1 MPSFSDSRATT
12 AAGAAATSSGT
23 NPSHGSVHSCTAT
36 PITLPGPRNFRTNA
50 SSADPSVKYRI
61 SSARAGSGKPRSC
74 ASSSSEN
81 TSLVATGVPSPEE
94 RTSLENT
101 YPTWT
106 PTRSKTGQPG
116 LSLCGRDPNRCFCAG
131 WCREPRGAVR
141 AASLSRSTT
150 STWTVMVMG

>member
-1 MPSFSDSRATT
+1 MPSFCASRATT

-36 PITLPGPRNFRTNA
+36 PSTLSWPRNFRTNA

-81 TSLVATGVPSPEE
+81 TSLVATGVPSPAE

-101 YPTWT
+101 YPTWML
-106 PTRSKTGQPG
+106 TRSKPG
-116 LSLCGRDPNRCFCAG
+116 NPASRYA
-131 WCREPRGAVR
+131 AVMLIVVFALDG
-141 AASLSRSTT
+141 AASPFVPPS
-150 STWTVMVMG
+150 